1 MSIFY
6 LGRSHIFFIFL
17 GEQNEL
23 NITSI
28 KQKQRNLTTK
38 PIIEPQKTDNNRRK
52 FAFLSKETIPDYRPK
67 DLIMLEK
74 NRKTSN
80 NETFQKLQ
88 QKFNQIEINN
98 HQDVR
103 LIKEVNSIGDT
114 ILTENDVSI

>member
-1 MSIFY
+1 
-6 LGRSHIFFIFL
+6 
-17 GEQNEL
+17 
-23 NITSI
+23 
-28 KQKQRNLTTK
+28 
-38 PIIEPQKTDNNRRK
+38 
-52 FAFLSKETIPDYRPK
+52 
-67 DLIMLEK
+67 MLEK
-74 NRKTSN
+74 SRKTSN